1 MEAIKIA
8 KWFLNLN
15 PSLGSGC
22 NDGNTK
28 LNELLYYSNLMFY
41 SVKGKNLID
50 EPFEESNN
58 GPIIKEVCNDLNC
71 TDNLCVD
78 IEDKEILQ
86 MLYIVDFA
94 YDDLSARKLPEE
106 NYKSDVWQGVEKN
119 KYIDFSNIDEKEKKL
134 MLILYMTYADFDFQN
149 LVTKKLGGNKFYY
162 DKRDIQL
169 TDELISYLE
178 DLPSFSEPMFLEIV
192 NGELVF
198 S

>member
-1 MEAIKIA
+1 MEAVKIA

-15 PSLGSGC
+15 PSLGNGC

-94 YDDLSARKLPEE
+94 YDDLSARKLPKESH
-106 NYKSDVWQGVEKN
+106 KSNICQDTEKN
-119 KYIDFSNIDEKEKKL
+119 QYIDFSSIDKKEKEL
-134 MLILYMTYADFDFQN
+134 MIILYATYTDFDFQN

-162 DKRDIQL
+162 DKRDVQL

-178 DLPSFSEPMFLEIV
+178 GLPSFSEPMFLEIV